1 MLDEFWKY
9 TLFTLFMIVSFEAG
23 TAFSRRKNLATLK
36 GMGNKPYSVKVFRQ
50 NKWIDVLTDDLLPG
64 DLVSLRQQ
72 HQPGLDQGSTAGEG
86 GKEQDKGKGSR
97 ATLGALKSVWRR
109 GAGAFSST
117 HRPGMSRQQW
127 AMGRVNAYLHLLS
140 TGKPKNAKYTTDNDL
155 LPKEHKRS
163 TKKK

>member
-1 MLDEFWKY
+1 MKEKAARGGDPKTPAKPSER
-9 TLFTLFMIVSFEAG
+9 ISG
-23 TAFSRRKNLATLK
+23 SSR
-36 GMGNKPYSVKVFRQ
+36 NKPGSASGTRGGIELSASVIKSLENKVKDH
-50 NKWIDVLTDDLLPG
+50 NEKM
-64 DLVSLRQQ
+64 
-72 HQPGLDQGSTAGEG
+72 
-86 GKEQDKGKGSR
+86 KEQDKGKGSR
-97 ATLGALKSVWRR
+97 ATLGALKAVWRR

-117 HRPGMSRQQW
+117 HRPGMGRQQW